1 MDWWNKYIG
10 GGGGCRCYRL
20 LTRTAQHS
28 TMRQLVASGYALRY
42 VSRLLFARSLARSLL
57 VRYSVDIFRRLP
69 KGVSSL
75 PSVLPS
81 SKMAKQHATATAGRL
96 CCTFAGSNATSRR
109 SQVPSQLLTD
119 LPVASSIHNF
129 FLDSTMKRKGNC
141 RMTIGSFVPRRFFF
155 QILLCCC
162 VAERRLVVAV
172 AVEINAKQIIIRGG
186 SSRRRRDEDL
196 FGSSASV
203 QNY

>member
-1 MDWWNKYIG
+1 M
-10 GGGGCRCYRL
+10 
-20 LTRTAQHS
+20 TRTAQHS

-42 VSRLLFARSLARSLL
+42 VSRLLFARSLL

-81 SKMAKQHATATAGRL
+81 SKMAKQHATATEGRL

-109 SQVPSQLLTD
+109 SQVPSQLLTV
-119 LPVASSIHNF
+119 LPVASSMYNF

-155 QILLCCC
+155 YIIVLLSG
-162 VAERRLVVAV
+162 A
-172 AVEINAKQIIIRGG
+172 
-186 SSRRRRDEDL
+186 
-196 FGSSASV
+196 
-203 QNY
+203 

>member
-1 MDWWNKYIG
+1 MQVLPTVD
-10 GGGGCRCYRL
+10 
-20 LTRTAQHS
+20 THSTAQHDASVGCIWVRAAIRIPS
-28 TMRQLVASGYALRY
+28 TV
-42 VSRLLFARSLARSLL
+42 RSLARSLL

-81 SKMAKQHATATAGRL
+81 SKMAKQHATATEGRL

-155 QILLCCC
+155 SNIIVLLCC
-162 VAERRLVVAV
+162 
-172 AVEINAKQIIIRGG
+172 
-186 SSRRRRDEDL
+186 
-196 FGSSASV
+196 
-203 QNY
+203 